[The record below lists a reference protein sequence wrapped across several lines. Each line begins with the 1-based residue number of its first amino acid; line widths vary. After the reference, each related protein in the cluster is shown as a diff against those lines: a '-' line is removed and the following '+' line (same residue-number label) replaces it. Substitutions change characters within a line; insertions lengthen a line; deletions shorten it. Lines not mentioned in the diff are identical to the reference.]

1 MGINFAVQT
10 FSAKFPGAIASA
22 LGVWLLSLTS
32 FVLVEANSIADLA
45 NFTQTEAA
53 ITEMWLVTQLPGLI
67 ATVISYTLLFCFY
80 KLRSKDVAIMA
91 KYNAGELTREEA
103 DAMMSRKY

>member
-1 MGINFAVQT
+1 M
-10 FSAKFPGAIASA
+10 
-22 LGVWLLSLTS
+22 
-32 FVLVEANSIADLA
+32 
-45 NFTQTEAA
+45 
-53 ITEMWLVTQLPGLI
+53 
-67 ATVISYTLLFCFY
+67 ISYTLLLCFY